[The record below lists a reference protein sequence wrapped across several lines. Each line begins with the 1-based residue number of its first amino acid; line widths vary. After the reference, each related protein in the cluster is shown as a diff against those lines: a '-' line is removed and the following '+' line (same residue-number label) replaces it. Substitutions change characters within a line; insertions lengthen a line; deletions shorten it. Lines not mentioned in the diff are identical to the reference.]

1 MENQEKN
8 NLEKQNI
15 NYADEKNK
23 IDKEIEKISDSSV
36 ITHYAFANFLVIAL
50 IVLFTSI
57 SFIVLAGENK
67 VDDTQNPLTLKSFAS
82 GKFVSTM
89 EESYKKSIPFPYE
102 FKNAG
107 SRLAYLNGFG
117 NDLETYEKHKEIERI
132 SDEDINE
139 KKDKAQ
145 ENIEKAITE
154 QPEDTTTT
162 AKKQTSTKKS
172 ETEEQS
178 ITTIRRITTSE
189 TAAQSRETT
198 TTTTINTNP

>member
-117 NDLETYEKHKEIERI
+117 NELKTYEKHKEIERI

-154 QPEDTTTT
+154 QPEDTTTA
-162 AKKQTSTKKS
+162 AKKQTSAKKS

-178 ITTIRRITTSE
+178 VTTIRRITTSE